1 MPGIQ
6 RSGWCGEMSPGLSRL
21 EFWSWFFVDL
31 PFIWK
36 ISRFSCLEAKSWP
49 KSLAFSLGCP
59 WVIWGTLRMP
69 DAQAMLHWNKI
80 IVSGAGGR
88 HQWFLILSRWFQSR
102 LPAAGLRTSQSFTS
116 EDFLSPWHKP
126 NVSSVPI
133 SYSDKL
139 TSHCLLRTLSP
150 ISPPRK
156 ELLLF
161 LRGDHWHGL
170 HTFSSSSSL
179 WLSCPLRDWP
189 RPRVGRRS
197 SRRGASNEATYLLLL
212 SYLRERCRVE
222 VVEEMMFWH
231 HPWIPTVHP
240 ILTPSKAISTLSLC
254 W

>member
-1 MPGIQ
+1 MVRWALGSADLSSGPGSLWTYLLSEKYHDFPVWRPRVGLNHWLSALAAHESSGELWECLMPRPCSTGIK
-6 RSGWCGEMSPGLSRL
+6 SLSR
-21 EFWSWFFVDL
+21 
-31 PFIWK
+31 
-36 ISRFSCLEAKSWP
+36 A
-49 KSLAFSLGCP
+49 G
-59 WVIWGTLRMP
+59 
-69 DAQAMLHWNKI
+69 
-80 IVSGAGGR
+80 GGR

-161 LRGDHWHGL
+161 LRRDQWHGL

-231 HPWIPTVHP
+231 HPWISTLHP
-240 ILTPSKAISTLSLC
+240 IVTPSKAISTLSLC